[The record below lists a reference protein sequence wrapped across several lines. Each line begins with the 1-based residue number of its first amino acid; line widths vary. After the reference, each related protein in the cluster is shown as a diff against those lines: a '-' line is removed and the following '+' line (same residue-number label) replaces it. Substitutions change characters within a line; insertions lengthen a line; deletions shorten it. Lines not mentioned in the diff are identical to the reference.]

1 MNEARGGVLFIDE
14 AYGLDPTRSAFAKDS
29 LEQLL
34 SNMTDPI
41 YEGNMIIIIAGYSQE
56 IEVLMKSNPGFYR

>member
-14 AYGLDPTRSAFAKDS
+14 AYGLDPTRSTFAKDS

-34 SNMTDPI
+34 SNMTDQI
-41 YEGNMIIIIAGYSQE
+41 YQGNMIIIIAGYSQE
-56 IEVLMKSNPGFYR
+56 IEILMNSNPGLHR